1 MTRTD
6 PHLVILWNFR
16 FGEILSQ
23 HEEKSIL
30 RDISMDSHNFL
41 EVDSVKIPKKSQKIL
56 RQKKENTKFLE
67 ITTSIAVL

>member
-1 MTRTD
+1 VTWTA

-41 EVDSVKIPKKSQKIL
+41 KVDSVKIPNKSQKIL
-56 RQKKENTKFLE
+56 RQKRENTKFLAL
-67 ITTSIAVL
+67 TTSIAVL

>member
-1 MTRTD
+1 VTRTAT
-6 PHLVILWNFR
+6 HLVILWNFR

-41 EVDSVKIPKKSQKIL
+41 GVDPVKIPNKSLKLL
-56 RQKKENTKFLE
+56 RQKEGK
-67 ITTSIAVL
+67 

>member
-1 MTRTD
+1 
-6 PHLVILWNFR
+6 
-16 FGEILSQ
+16 
-23 HEEKSIL
+23 
-30 RDISMDSHNFL
+30 MDSHNFL